1 MMQVLED
8 RADDKAVVVHA
19 ILLAFLDAYFRFT
32 EAVYPEVLTYME
44 GYREGLNKAGG
55 RRVERSLF

>member
-1 MMQVLED
+1 MIRQF
-8 RADDKAVVVHA
+8 VVHA